1 MAKSIEAVL
10 EPKTNHHFLIGGGLA
25 AEIIREKNWSESE
38 VGEIHSWPETLRIAL
53 GIMLKSK
60 IPMFV
65 SWGKSRTFF
74 YNDAYGVIL
83 GNKHPSALGK
93 KFEDVWSDIWT
104 DIEPL
109 VLEIDKGESVYLED
123 LRLTMNRFGFSE
135 ETFFTFSYS
144 PIYDETGAVS
154 GLFCSVVETTQRVQA
169 ELSAR
174 RSIEE
179 TRRSENELIDT
190 LESMSDAFFS
200 LDKDWRVTRV
210 NRQHETLTKKGRDEQ
225 IGKSLIDLW
234 FNDPKYEDSLY
245 LKSYRKV
252 MNERVAIT
260 FEDYYDPLKFWT
272 EVRVYPK
279 SDGGIAV
286 FFTDITERKVTSIAL
301 AESSERYRLLFESS
315 PLPKWIFD
323 IETLEFLDV
332 NETAIKHYGYS
343 REEFLSMKVT
353 DIRPKEDI
361 ERFETVT
368 AAEHENNRTYHHKNF
383 RHLKK
388 DGTIIW
394 VDPSTHDLT
403 LNGRKARLAAIV
415 DVTERVKS
423 DERQLALLN
432 ELKTA
437 KDEAERANQL
447 KSAFLANMSHEIRTP
462 LGAMMGFADLLKDPG
477 LTVSERQSFTNIL
490 SRNGESLSVI
500 INDILDLSK
509 VEAGHL
515 TLEYT
520 DTFPDQ
526 IGADVVSLLR
536 VKANEKD
543 LVLEYSHDESSPASV
558 VADPTRVRQ
567 ILLNIVG
574 NAIKFTQFGSIHLRS
589 FACKTNR
596 GRDALCFEVKD
607 TGIGI
612 PKAQQENIF
621 EMFVQADGSMTRR
634 FGGTGLG
641 LALSRHLA
649 RAMGGD
655 VVITETNEGIGS
667 TFLVTIEDQP
677 ERRNESTVRGLRGSM
692 HSEELPAMSLDGI
705 KILVVD
711 DAPDNQQLIW
721 RYLTKQGAVV
731 DSAENGFLGYRAAL
745 AGNFDLI
752 LMDIQMPIMDGY
764 SATQKLREA
773 GYRKPIV
780 ALTAHAMSEVR
791 KKALNVGY
799 TDHLTKPI
807 NSKELISTIAKHVR
821 GA

>member
-1 MAKSIEAVL
+1 MVELLIEALL
-10 EPKTNHHFLIGGGLA
+10 ETKTNFPFLAGGELT
-25 AEIIREKNWSESE
+25 AELIRNKNWSNSE
-38 VGEIHSWPETLRIAL
+38 VGDIDSWPETLRVAL
-53 GIMLKSK
+53 GIVLKSK

-65 SWGKSRTFF
+65 SWGKSRIFF
-74 YNDAYGVIL
+74 YNDAYALIL
-83 GNKHPSALGK
+83 GNKHPAALGK
-93 KFEDVWSDIWT
+93 RFEDVWHDIWI

-109 VLEIDKGESVYLED
+109 VLKIDSGESVYLED
-123 LRLTMNRFGFSE
+123 LRLNMNRFGFNE
-135 ETFFTFSYS
+135 ETYFTFSYS
-144 PIYDETGAVS
+144 PIFTESGAVG
-154 GLFCSVVETTQRVQA
+154 GLFCSVVETTKRVLA
-169 ELSAR
+169 ELSAL

-200 LDKDWRVTRV
+200 VDKDWRFTRV
-210 NRQHETLTKKGRDEQ
+210 NRQHETIVKKGRDEQ

-245 LKSYRKV
+245 LKSYRKA
-252 MNERVAIT
+252 MAERVTVT
-260 FEDYYDPLKFWT
+260 FEEYYEPLNFWT
-272 EVRVYPK
+272 EAIRADRERAKFEAAFHAVAEGIFIFDSEGNPVFMNDAAAKVFGSEKANDVRRRVEYYFERLDLYDMNDNLIPISEWPVSK
-279 SDGGIAV
+279 ALRGESFREWHIKAHRKDTNDRWIWSSSGELATQAGSGITLAV
-286 FFTDITERKVTSIAL
+286 VVLRDITDQKR
-301 AESSERYRLLFESS
+301 AESEL
-315 PLPKWIFD
+315 
-323 IETLEFLDV
+323 
-332 NETAIKHYGYS
+332 
-343 REEFLSMKVT
+343 
-353 DIRPKEDI
+353 
-361 ERFETVT
+361 
-368 AAEHENNRTYHHKNF
+368 
-383 RHLKK
+383 
-388 DGTIIW
+388 
-394 VDPSTHDLT
+394 
-403 LNGRKARLAAIV
+403 LAA
-415 DVTERVKS
+415 K
-423 DERQLALLN
+423 A
-432 ELKTA
+432 
-437 KDEAERANQL
+437 EAERANLL

-477 LTVSERQSFTNIL
+477 LSNSERQSFTNIL

-520 DTFPDQ
+520 DTYPDQ
-526 IGADVVSLLR
+526 VGADIVSLLR

-543 LVLEYSHDESSPASV
+543 LVLEYTHDETSPLSIV
-558 VADPTRVRQ
+558 SDPTRVRQ

-574 NAIKFTQFGSIHLRS
+574 NAIKFTQFGSVKLRS
-589 FACKTNR
+589 FACKTDR
-596 GRDALCFEVKD
+596 GRDALCFEVSD

-612 PKAQQENIF
+612 AKSQHDNVF

-655 VVITETNEGIGS
+655 LVIVDSAEGVGS
-667 TFLVTIEDQP
+667 TFLLTIEDQP
-677 ERRNESTVRGLRGSM
+677 ELRSEKTERSTAGTSHLTD
-692 HSEELPAMSLDGI
+692 LPDKSLDGI

-745 AGNFDLI
+745 AGNFDLV
-752 LMDIQMPIMDGY
+752 LMDIQMPVMDGY
-764 SATQKLREA
+764 AATQKLREA
-773 GYRKPIV
+773 GYSKPIV

-807 NSKELISTIAKHVR
+807 NSKELICTIAKHVR
-821 GA
+821 VG